1 MNLFKGQRILC
12 IGIIFQAGGKD
23 LTNILFGSDKSLF
36 SDSDAY
42 QSFIQQFQDFV
53 QIQGNKTSIL
63 IIIVTLYYL
72 FSYPSFIPFLFR
84 PDR

>member
-1 MNLFKGQRILC
+1 MLC

-42 QSFIQQFQDFV
+42 QSFIQAVQDFV

-63 IIIVTLYYL
+63 IIIEHLYYL
-72 FSYPSFIPFLFR
+72 FSIRHCIPFLFR